1 MVSKSRSQLH
11 VLSYTEFHTCGL
23 LRGVTVRSTLC
34 FLTEE
39 SARAWLRGVAKNY
52 KLGELP
58 YLVAHSE
65 IHGDSEAY
73 PANYGGGN
81 VFTRRTVM
89 TKREFMQVV
98 KSSKYVTQA
107 LQRGD
112 KAAAR
117 QAFAEMLDAFARDEL
132 ITQKQASEW
141 TYPKSW
147 N

>member
-11 VLSYTEFHTCGL
+11 VLSYTEFHTRGL
-23 LRGVTVRSTLC
+23 LRGMTARSTLC
-34 FLTEE
+34 FLTED
-39 SARAWLRGVAKNY
+39 SARDWLRGVAKNY
-52 KLGELP
+52 RLGDLP
-58 YLVAHSE
+58 YLVVHSE
-65 IHGDSEAY
+65 IHGDSASC

-81 VFTRRTVM
+81 VFTRSTMM
-89 TKREFMQVV
+89 TKREFMRVV

-117 QAFAEMLDAFARDEL
+117 QAFAEMLDAFARDGL

-141 TYPKSW
+141 TYPQSW
-147 N
+147 D